1 MSVAIDVVVPA
12 YNVGAYIDEAIA
24 SALAQ
29 TLAPARVIVVDDAS
43 TDNTVARARRFGG
56 RVTVLCQAT
65 NAGTAHARNRGAAQC
80 SSGLLAF
87 LDADDRW
94 LPHKLAQ
101 QVAALADAPESAF
114 ALCGV
119 RAFASPELP
128 PAEQA
133 ALLAGSA
140 GGEGVWLPS
149 ALLVRRAAWLRIGP
163 FATDLAVAEGIDWFS
178 RACPY
183 GHVEVGDVGVERRLH
198 RTNTTRLAAHDRSDY
213 LRMALRHL
221 QRRRGGVA
229 P

>member
-1 MSVAIDVVVPA
+1 MSVAVDVVVPA
-12 YNVGAYIDEAIA
+12 YNAAAYIEEAIT

-29 TLAPARVIVVDDAS
+29 SLAPARVIVVDDAS
-43 TDNTVARARRFGG
+43 TDDTVARASRFGG
-56 RVTVLCQAT
+56 GVTVVRQVT
-65 NAGTAHARNRGAAQC
+65 NGGTARARNRGASEG
-80 SSGLLAF
+80 SSELLAF

-101 QVAALADAPESAF
+101 QVAALAEAPGSAF

-128 PAEQA
+128 QAEQA

-140 GGEGVWLPS
+140 GGDGKWLPS

-163 FATDLAVAEGIDWFS
+163 FATDLGVAEGIDWFS
-178 RACPY
+178 RARPH
-183 GHVEVGDVGVERRLH
+183 GHVEVSEVGAERRLH

-213 LRMALRHL
+213 LRAAMRHMK
-221 QRRRGGVA
+221 RRRGEA
-229 P
+229 AS